1 MKTVQLVELAL
12 TGLRLGYQK
21 CGSGTLLVA
30 VNSYSASNK
39 YHNTLG
45 YICLP

>member
-21 CGSGTLLVA
+21 CGTLLVA
-30 VNSYSASNK
+30 AAVD
-39 YHNTLG
+39 TLVPTN
-45 YICLP
+45 IITL